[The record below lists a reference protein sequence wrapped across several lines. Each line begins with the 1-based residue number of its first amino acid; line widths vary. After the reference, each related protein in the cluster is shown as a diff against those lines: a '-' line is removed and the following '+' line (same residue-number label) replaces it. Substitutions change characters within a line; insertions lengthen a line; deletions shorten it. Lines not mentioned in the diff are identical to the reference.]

1 MNSKLSISDISGIVS
16 RKTGLTKKEC
26 EAILKEMFQYA
37 SEIISSGESLTIN
50 GIGTFGIIWV
60 EPRGSVD
67 INTGEPIVIPGHYKL
82 TFTPDPSL
90 RDAVNEPFACFTTE
104 ILPPKSEQA
113 AVPVETA
120 FEEAELQDTES
131 EDATDEEQVEVT
143 GVSVATGADYGK
155 MEKEEL
161 VAGDALQEEP
171 AIEIPAA
178 ESAEAAVE
186 EETLPESEKEK
197 AENQEAEVENEE
209 YAMSQQAGDEETAP
223 AEIEKIETETAPAEE
238 EEVSSAEAEA
248 EEEAETI
255 PADAEAKTEIEIE
268 AEAETETPSAEAEAE
283 VGVEA
288 EVEAAEAETA
298 DAAAFAGGVSA
309 EETAPVAGETPSGD
323 ADSRQETDAAD
334 GETEQQISRY
344 GEDVA
349 TDGQTPKT
357 ETHPTPAK
365 KDLEKEYRRRT
376 RNGYIAGF
384 ITALLLCLVAGGTAY
399 YIRFHS
405 DNLSMSFSIFKFPF
419 NAGGEKAEMNKPDTA
434 IVLQEA
440 VASEQPA
447 DATPETPVDTTSV
460 IETIEPGKFLTTI
473 AKKHYGNKIF
483 WVYIYRENEDRIWN
497 PRYLPK
503 GFKVVVPPPSKY
515 AIDSEDEE
523 SIRRAQDLEKQILY
537 EIE

>member
-16 RKTGLTKKEC
+16 KKNGLTKKEC

-60 EPRGSVD
+60 EQRGSVD

-113 AVPVETA
+113 AKTVETA
-120 FEEAELQDTES
+120 LREVELQNTES
-131 EDATDEEQVEVT
+131 EDAAGEEPTEVAA
-143 GVSVATGADYGK
+143 VSVAAGTDSEKKG
-155 MEKEEL
+155 KEE
-161 VAGDALQEEP
+161 VVGGDMLQEEP
-171 AIEIPAA
+171 AIEMPAA

-186 EETLPESEKEK
+186 EKLFPESGKEK
-197 AENQEAEVENEE
+197 DENQEADVENVE
-209 YAMSQQAGDEETAP
+209 YAISQQAEEEAEEAETTLT
-223 AEIEKIETETAPAEE
+223 EIEKIETEIAPTEDDEE
-238 EEVSSAEAEA
+238 APSTEVKAEA
-248 EEEAETI
+248 
-255 PADAEAKTEIEIE
+255 EIE
-268 AEAETETPSAEAEAE
+268 AEAAQ
-283 VGVEA
+283 
-288 EVEAAEAETA
+288 AETA
-298 DAAAFAGGVSA
+298 GTAAFAEDVSA
-309 EETAPVAGETPSGD
+309 
-323 ADSRQETDAAD
+323 QETIQEEDENLTPTVGDVDSGQKTAATA
-334 GETEQQISRY
+334 ERTEQQIFGH
-344 GEDVA
+344 GEGAAADE
-349 TDGQTPKT
+349 QTEKA
-357 ETHPTPAK
+357 ETHSSPGK
-365 KDLEKEYRRRT
+365 KEMEKEYRRRT

-399 YIRFHS
+399 YIRSHS
-405 DNLSMSFSIFKFPF
+405 NNFSISLSIFKFPF
-419 NAGGEKAEMNKPDTA
+419 NGGEEKTEMNKRDTA
-434 IVLQEA
+434 IVLQET
-440 VASEQPA
+440 VVPEQPVYT
-447 DATPETPVDTTSV
+447 TPEASVDTTSV

-503 GFKVVVPPPSKY
+503 GFKVIVPPPSKY